1 MPPKIMTSSMVS
13 LVVPAISETMALSSF
28 SKALSKVDF
37 PTLGCPTIATGTPF
51 FRTLPIANESMRF

>member
-1 MPPKIMTSSMVS
+1 MPPRTMTSSMVS

-37 PTLGCPTIATGTPF
+37 PTLGCPTIATGHTIF
-51 FRTLPIANESMRF
+51 